1 MATRRIHTNSE
12 TCVRVAVYARFSC
25 DKQRDESIEDQLYEA
40 ERYCEKHGYM
50 IVSVYTDY
58 AISGRSDD
66 RPQFLSMIEDAKAGA
81 FDVVLV
87 WKMDRFARNMQ
98 DQFFHEKILNDCGVR
113 LESVK
118 ENIAGNGI
126 EASMSK
132 GMHAIFAQIRSQ
144 QSAEDTM
151 RGMVGKARKCQYL
164 GYQWLG
170 YTHDG
175 DTITL
180 DPATEGIAK
189 AIHDRYL
196 AGDAI
201 KDIVQWLNSQGVT
214 NRNGDQVGY
223 QFVTGILKNWAYAGV
238 YTWGKQKDDSG
249 KLILDAYGLPIPL
262 VRVENGI
269 PAIVSQD
276 VKERCLNRLGFRKHT
291 NAKADY
297 ALSGKLFCSKCGHAM
312 HGEMCRNKYG
322 VECFRYVCRNK
333 RRACTGVYW
342 KDDVEHAIASSIRHA
357 LEDPALV
364 EAIAETFAKYQ
375 ESKRPTVSIE
385 AAQADIK
392 SLKRQRANLVKAVE
406 DGMPFEHV
414 KDRLEKIDAQ
424 QAGIE
429 RKIADLERTRNE
441 ITKADVLMMLS
452 AIVDGART
460 DAEILSAFVYQARIY
475 GDSAVAVLNLTD
487 HETTPYEI
495 DCAIRKLETAG
506 KPTVSSIVSLV
517 PPINRKTNHYAPVIY
532 TDEGVPVI
540 LLENGIGFVVSLK
553 AA

>member
-1 MATRRIHTNSE
+1 MVGGQIHNSNE

-40 ERYCEKHGYM
+40 ERYCEAHGYE
-50 IVSVYTDY
+50 IVRAYTDY

-66 RPQFLSMIEDAKAGA
+66 RPQFLAMIEDAKAGA

-170 YTHDG
+170 YSHDG

-180 DPATEGIAK
+180 DPATAGTAK

-196 AGDAI
+196 AGEEV

-214 NRNGDQVGY
+214 NRNGDPVGY

-262 VRVENGI
+262 VRVDNGI

-276 VKERCLNRLGFRKHT
+276 VKERCLKRLEFHKH
-291 NAKADY
+291 AKAKEAY
-297 ALSGKLFCSKCGHAM
+297 LFSGKLFCPECGKPM
-312 HGEMCRNKYG
+312 HGEMCRNHAG
-322 VECFRYVCRNK
+322 TEFFRYCCYGK
-333 RRACTGVYW
+333 RKACNGVYW
-342 KDDVEHAIASSIRHA
+342 KDATEHAVASAVRSMLADRDTIER
-357 LEDPALV
+357 
-364 EAIAETFAKYQ
+364 IAEVFEDYRRNK
-375 ESKRPTVSIE
+375 KPDMSIE
-385 AAQADIK
+385 AAAADLK
-392 SLKRQRANLVKAVE
+392 SIKRQRANLVKAVE

-414 KDRLEKIDAQ
+414 KDRLEKLDAQ

-429 RKIADLERTRNE
+429 RKIAELQETRSE
-441 ITKADVLMMLS
+441 ITKADVLMLLTS
-452 AIVDGART
+452 IAEGART
-460 DAEILSAFVYQARIY
+460 DAEIISAFVTQVWAYDEQAIAVMNFDGR
-475 GDSAVAVLNLTD
+475 DS
-487 HETTPYEI
+487 TPYEI
-495 DCAIRKLETAG
+495 QIAYEKTRTSTSKAG
-506 KPTVSSIVSLV
+506 SCDRSLV
-517 PPINRKTNHYAPVIY
+517 PP
-532 TDEGVPVI
+532 G
-540 LLENGIGFVVSLK
+540 GFESPFPT
-553 AA
+553 